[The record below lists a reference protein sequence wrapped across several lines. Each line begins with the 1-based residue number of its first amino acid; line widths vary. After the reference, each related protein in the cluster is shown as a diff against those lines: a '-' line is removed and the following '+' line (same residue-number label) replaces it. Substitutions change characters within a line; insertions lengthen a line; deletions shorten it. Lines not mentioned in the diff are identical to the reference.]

1 MPRHNQNAGRHS
13 KQKQDAGANVGRRA
27 QAGTHTL
34 TTTTVGCLPILN
46 RLLERMR
53 LKELLGRHLTPDG
66 SRTRLSTPAALLVLT
81 RNLLMSREP
90 IYGVGEWAAQYA
102 PDLLGLGPD
111 DLPCFNDDRLGRAL
125 DRLFESGEVELV
137 LDLVRWVVR
146 EFGLSLDELHNDST
160 TVSVFGAYAAAEEE
174 GVRQGRPTV
183 AITYGHSKDHRP
195 DLKQLLYV
203 LTITEDG
210 GVPVYFTTQSGNT
223 VDDQTHRE
231 TWDVL
236 RQLVGRPDFLYVA
249 DCKLASTDNMKYI
262 HRQGGRFVTV
272 LPATRKEDRQFRSRL
287 SAVGSV
293 AWNHVYDVTDEQGE
307 LQDTLTVCSEELL
320 TREKYRLW
328 WFHSTRKA
336 RLDDAARLGRLERA
350 MQELTALHERLLGPR
365 PRLRTAEQV
374 QPVVDELLKRHAVA
388 EWLRVTV
395 KQCDS
400 PRYRQVGPGRP
411 GQQTKYVKQS
421 WLYCELAWELDPQAL
436 AAARQRDGIFPLITN
451 TRDMRAEE
459 VLRAYKR
466 QPIIEK
472 RFSQLKTDFS
482 VAPIYLKSVSRIQA
496 LLCVYFFSLMLQ
508 TLLEREL
515 RQAMHRKGID
525 SLPLYPEQR
534 PCTAPTTRRIIDVFE
549 PVQRHLLQTNDQ
561 TQTLTTDLTPLQH
574 TLLELLGMSS
584 ETYAQ

>member
-1 MPRHNQNAGRHS
+1 
-13 KQKQDAGANVGRRA
+13 
-27 QAGTHTL
+27 
-34 TTTTVGCLPILN
+34 
-46 RLLERMR
+46 
-53 LKELLGRHLTPDG
+53 
-66 SRTRLSTPAALLVLT
+66 
-81 RNLLMSREP
+81 
-90 IYGVGEWAAQYA
+90 
-102 PDLLGLGPD
+102 
-111 DLPCFNDDRLGRAL
+111 
-125 DRLFESGEVELV
+125 
-137 LDLVRWVVR
+137 
-146 EFGLSLDELHNDST
+146 
-160 TVSVFGAYAAAEEE
+160 
-174 GVRQGRPTV
+174 
-183 AITYGHSKDHRP
+183 
-195 DLKQLLYV
+195 
-203 LTITEDG
+203 
-210 GVPVYFTTQSGNT
+210 
-223 VDDQTHRE
+223 
-231 TWDVL
+231 
-236 RQLVGRPDFLYVA
+236 
-249 DCKLASTDNMKYI
+249 
-262 HRQGGRFVTV
+262 
-272 LPATRKEDRQFRSRL
+272 
-287 SAVGSV
+287 
-293 AWNHVYDVTDEQGE
+293 
-307 LQDTLTVCSEELL
+307 
-320 TREKYRLW
+320 
-328 WFHSTRKA
+328 
-336 RLDDAARLGRLERA
+336 

-365 PRLRTAEQV
+365 PRLRTTEQV